1 MDEKFPTLFAVF
13 SVKTLTSKKC
23 FACHTYLSSSK
34 LVKLF
39 PELPRKQ
46 WTAYVYRPQRNI
58 THPRVKLVFDWLAES
73 VAEVLGAN

>member
-13 SVKTLTSKKC
+13 SVKTFTSKKRFTC
-23 FACHTYLSSSK
+23 YTYLSSSK

-46 WTAYVYRPQRNI
+46 WTVYVSRPQRNI
-58 THPRVKLVFDWLAES
+58 TPPRVKPVFDWLIES
-73 VAEVLGAN
+73 LTKILRR